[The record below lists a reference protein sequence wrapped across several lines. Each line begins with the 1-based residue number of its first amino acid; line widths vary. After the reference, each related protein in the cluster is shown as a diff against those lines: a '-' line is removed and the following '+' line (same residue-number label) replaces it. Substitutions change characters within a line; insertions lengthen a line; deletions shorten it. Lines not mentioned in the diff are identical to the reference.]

1 MHCKYLP
8 LSLYKPLEKFSK
20 ALYGTKGGTYSARI
34 FRPVMLAIYVRL
46 ALASCLYKQVRYRE
60 HGQKFLAS
68 LGRRCIF
75 LHFSASSCS
84 SSSSQLNRSNKS
96 VFLLQSCFTERVNGC
111 VDDAFFVQLS
121 KATLVEDTPFCTTQ
135 SLNQHFP

>member
-1 MHCKYLP
+1 MQTRGEKHRLF
-8 LSLYKPLEKFSK
+8 LSRVTRHSRSTCTCLVLVQASK
-20 ALYGTKGGTYSARI
+20 ISGTWSEIPRFIRQKMY
-34 FRPVMLAIYVRL
+34 FL
-46 ALASCLYKQVRYRE
+46 AL
-60 HGQKFLAS
+60 F
-68 LGRRCIF
+68 
-75 LHFSASSCS
+75 ASSCS

-96 VFLLQSCFTERVNGC
+96 VFLLQSCFTERVNDC

>member
-1 MHCKYLP
+1 MEIQCKRE
-8 LSLYKPLEKFSK
+8 EKNTGS
-20 ALYGTKGGTYSARI
+20 S
-34 FRPVMLAIYVRL
+34 FRACLAIYVRL

-135 SLNQHFP
+135 SLNQHFPWAVADERQTERFYRPVDL